1 MCYNIPV
8 NTSTSTATPEKPGS
22 TTRITHLL
30 GDRMKKTTGI
40 IIEKNIDFRKIMLFV
55 VVLIAGLWLLMRRH
69 IPVSPRIARPPEII
83 ITGAVMVFAS
93 CQKFTLTETELITYL
108 AFLPIRRTTPEGIRQ
123 ISLIPASK
131 ENHPGILFVLD
142 GCERFDRESQT
153 VFDFTKKHP
162 FASVCFFVA
171 QKDIM
176 AFVEVVE
183 KHWGQIEGKYLL
195 HMDD

>member
-1 MCYNIPV
+1 
-8 NTSTSTATPEKPGS
+8 
-22 TTRITHLL
+22 
-30 GDRMKKTTGI
+30 MKKANRI
-40 IIEKNIDFRKIMLFV
+40 IIEKSIDFRKIMFFAV
-55 VVLIAGLWLLMRRH
+55 MLIVGLWLFMPRH
-69 IPVSPRIARPPEII
+69 NPVLPRSARPPEII
-83 ITGAVMVFAS
+83 VAGAVMVFAS